1 MIAAAATGQSPGDPS
16 SRRTDSPASVARR
29 LIEMSEQLTSQLDLY
44 AADVQMLHDERATTL
59 ERLSRAGHDLTR
71 SLHEQIVLRAR
82 LEKEFERA
90 ELLRAENRALVLAG
104 TEASVRWRDRGIL
117 IRPRWLVAG
126 GTTAALALALGG
138 ALLSS

>member
-104 TEASVRWRDRGIL
+104 TEAS
-117 IRPRWLVAG
+117 PRWLVAG